1 MGDGYSANYMA
12 ISSYSDVQYP
22 FGNVAQ
28 NGMALTSIANG
39 SLTWETTAVT
49 NFAIDFATLN
59 NRLSGTVEYF
69 IKDTKDILIDL
80 PAPLV
85 HGNAS
90 IPRQNSAEVRN
101 NGFELT
107 MNWTDRINDFHYNIG
122 ANLTFVDNKVTKFK
136 GDEASING
144 SLIIKEGLP
153 INTEYVLLVDRII
166 QTQEDLDLVEE
177 LAKKYVEYKNEK
189 GETKRM
195 YYFDKYKKPQ
205 LGDVLYK
212 NTNGDNLLNDD
223 DRVTRGHGNKPRLY
237 YGINLG
243 CEYKGFDFSM
253 LMSGTSSY
261 KIQYQSMHTTN
272 IPVSG
277 YSIGKEVAEGR
288 WYEGRTTPA
297 KYPRFLTNDG
307 RNTRNSDLWETDK
320 AYLKIKNIQLGY
332 TLPKRCMDA
341 LSLSRVRLFCS
352 LENFFTFSNYVG
364 MDPETSGLTYPSIR
378 QASFGLNVSF

>member
-1 MGDGYSANYMA
+1 M
-12 ISSYSDVQYP
+12 
-22 FGNVAQ
+22 
-28 NGMALTSIANG
+28 
-39 SLTWETTAVT
+39 
-49 NFAIDFATLN
+49 
-59 NRLSGTVEYF
+59 
-69 IKDTKDILIDL
+69 
-80 PAPLV
+80 
-85 HGNAS
+85 
-90 IPRQNSAEVRN
+90 
-101 NGFELT
+101 
-107 MNWTDRINDFHYNIG
+107 
-122 ANLTFVDNKVTKFK
+122 
-136 GDEASING
+136 
-144 SLIIKEGLP
+144 
-153 INTEYVLLVDRII
+153 
-166 QTQEDLDLVEE
+166 
-177 LAKKYVEYKNEK
+177 
-189 GETKRM
+189 
-195 YYFDKYKKPQ
+195 
-205 LGDVLYK
+205 GDVLYK

-272 IPVSG
+272 IPASG

>member
-177 LAKKYVEYKNEK
+177 LAKN
-189 GETKRM
+189 M
-195 YYFDKYKKPQ
+195 
-205 LGDVLYK
+205 
-212 NTNGDNLLNDD
+212 
-223 DRVTRGHGNKPRLY
+223 
-237 YGINLG
+237 
-243 CEYKGFDFSM
+243 
-253 LMSGTSSY
+253 
-261 KIQYQSMHTTN
+261 
-272 IPVSG
+272 
-277 YSIGKEVAEGR
+277 
-288 WYEGRTTPA
+288 
-297 KYPRFLTNDG
+297 
-307 RNTRNSDLWETDK
+307 
-320 AYLKIKNIQLGY
+320 
-332 TLPKRCMDA
+332 
-341 LSLSRVRLFCS
+341 
-352 LENFFTFSNYVG
+352 
-364 MDPETSGLTYPSIR
+364 
-378 QASFGLNVSF
+378 